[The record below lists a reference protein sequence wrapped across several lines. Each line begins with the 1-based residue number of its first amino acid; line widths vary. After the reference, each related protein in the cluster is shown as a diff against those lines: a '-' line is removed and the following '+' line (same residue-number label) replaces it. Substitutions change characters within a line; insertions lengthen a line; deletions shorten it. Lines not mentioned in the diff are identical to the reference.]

1 MFGISLNPLHYVL
14 AAVCVL
20 LAIVSGLY
28 WYQGTQ
34 FELTKARF
42 DAFVAETKAVGVVAD
57 LQGKLKNQKYESLK
71 KDADNEIKLARSSI
85 SSYADE
91 LRKHAESPRRSLLPT
106 PTPSAGDPERTDYD
120 RSELIDA
127 MGRYTEEEGSFE
139 GEITELF
146 REGAIAEDGL
156 NKVKQWNNDVKAL
169 AQQ

>member
-34 FELTKARF
+34 LTLTKARF
-42 DAFVAETKAVGVVAD
+42 DTFVAETKAVGVVAD

-106 PTPSAGDPERTDYD
+106 PTPSTGDPKRTDYNI
-120 RSELIDA
+120 SELVDA

-139 GEITELF
+139 GEITGLIA
-146 REGAIAEDGL
+146 EGARAVSDL
-156 NKVKQWNNDVKAL
+156 DKVKEWNNDIKGVAH
-169 AQQ
+169 Q

>member
-1 MFGISLNPLHYVL
+1 MPFGLSGIALIIIGL
-14 AAVCVL
+14 AVAIPSGGWLLTGYNLRVC
-20 LAIVSGLY
+20 
-28 WYQGTQ
+28 
-34 FELTKARF
+34 KAEHNE
-42 DAFVAETKAVGVVAD
+42 FVAETKAVGVVAD
-57 LQGKLKNQKYESLK
+57 LKGKLKNQKYESLK

-85 SSYADE
+85 GSYADE
-91 LRKHAESPRRSLLPT
+91 LRKRAESPRRSLLPT
-106 PTPSAGDPERTDYD
+106 PTPSTGYPERTDYD